1 MELNEWAFIGAFF
14 AIAWLL
20 PVTPIVLN
28 RILGPRRVSDK
39 TLVKTD
45 TYECGVE
52 TVGDT
57 WGQIKLQYYLYAIIF
72 LVFDVEMVFLFP
84 WAVAYNALGI
94 GAFLAGA
101 VFVFLLVEGLVY
113 AWRKGA
119 LEWS

>member
-1 MELNEWAFIGAFF
+1 MELSQWAFVAAFF
-14 AIAWLL
+14 AIAPLL
-20 PVTPIVLN
+20 PLAPI
-28 RILGPRRVSDK
+28 ILGRIVAPYRPSETKVD
-39 TLVKTD
+39 V
-45 TYECGVE
+45 YECGVE

-57 WGQIKLQYYLYAIIF
+57 WGQIKVQYYLYAIVF

-84 WAVAYNALGI
+84 WAVALNSLGFS
-94 GAFLAGA
+94 AYLAGL